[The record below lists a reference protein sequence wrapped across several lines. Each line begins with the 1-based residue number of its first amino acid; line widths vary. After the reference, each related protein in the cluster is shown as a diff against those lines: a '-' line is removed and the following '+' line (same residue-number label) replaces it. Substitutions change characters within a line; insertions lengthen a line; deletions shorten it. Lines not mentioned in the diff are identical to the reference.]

1 MAIASLIASENISAG
16 NAVYVTSAG
25 LAANAQADSVTKASV
40 AGIAADTVSTGGIVR
55 INVDGIYS
63 GYSGLSPGD
72 FRFLSIVTP
81 GSLISYNEFVS
92 ELSGVSV
99 NAYITNVGRV
109 ITTTTVSIEI
119 TPPQFVLNP
128 TSVIILESSVG
139 ITLEALL
146 LENGSTIDLETASA

>member
-1 MAIASLIASENISAG
+1 MAVASLIASENISAG

-40 AGIAADTVSTGGIVR
+40 AGIAVDTVSTGGIVR

-92 ELSGVSV
+92 ELSGISV
-99 NAYITNVGRV
+99 CRNNT
-109 ITTTTVSIEI
+109 
-119 TPPQFVLNP
+119 
-128 TSVIILESSVG
+128 
-139 ITLEALL
+139 
-146 LENGSTIDLETASA
+146 